1 MELTVFTTG
10 QKKVSEINLSD
21 SVMQEKV
28 NKAVLHAAVKTF
40 LASKHHGTVRTKTRA
55 EVNRTNK
62 KIYRQKGTGGA
73 RHGSRKTS
81 PFVGGGRVFGPK
93 PRDFTLGLNK
103 KVKSLALKEALRARI
118 LANDLLVVDK
128 IPLNQMKTKEA
139 EQFFKGFKLD
149 GALIILD
156 RVNANVER
164 SIRNLPKFKV
174 IYLEGLNVF
183 DLLKYSKVVV
193 TQEAFELIKNKYLM
207 DS

>member
-1 MELTVFTTG
+1 M
-10 QKKVSEINLSD
+10 
-21 SVMQEKV
+21 
-28 NKAVLHAAVKTF
+28 
-40 LASKHHGTVRTKTRA
+40 
-55 EVNRTNK
+55 
-62 KIYRQKGTGGA
+62 
-73 RHGSRKTS
+73 
-81 PFVGGGRVFGPK
+81 FGPK
-93 PRDFTLGLNK
+93 PRDFTLGMNK

-139 EQFFKGFKLD
+139 VQFFKGFKLD